1 MKRRPSVSVPKGYA
15 AAWAKLFARSPEE
28 QEAER
33 RERQPSPSP
42 RTPNAQEGA
51 KSTPQSTQKGRIGNH
66 KDHL

>member
-33 RERQPSPSP
+33 KAREPAPAPHRRDARGGAELAQTVDDRQP
-42 RTPNAQEGA
+42 
-51 KSTPQSTQKGRIGNH
+51 
-66 KDHL
+66 